1 MCGRYLVELNEEE
14 MSGIVAAAEKNAG
27 HTDQLSFT
35 YSGGEI
41 FPGNIAPVITEN
53 NEVRFMTWG
62 IQGTIANRPLHIN
75 ARSETAST
83 SRTFGSAI
91 SNQRCLVPASAYF
104 EWKQTGKKHR
114 EKYEF
119 TLPGRTPLYMAGIY
133 TTDGQ
138 FAILTR
144 EAASSMTDI
153 HGRMP
158 VILPKSLIGLWINQ
172 SSEVMSQA
180 VTELQFSPVPASDMQ
195 PDKIKARQLK
205 LDFGE
210 DGEPD

>member
-1 MCGRYLVELNEEE
+1 MCGRFLVSGEELKEILE
-14 MSGIVAAAEKNAG
+14 AAEASADACMG
-27 HTDQLSFT
+27 QLSFT
-35 YSGGEI
+35 FRGGEV
-41 FPGNIAPVITEN
+41 FPSDTVPVITAN
-53 NEVRFMTWG
+53 GVRFMTWG
-62 IQGTIANRPLHIN
+62 FPSILENQRAHIN
-75 ARSETAST
+75 ARSETAAT
-83 SRTFGSAI
+83 SKTFGEAMAAR
-91 SNQRCLVPASAYF
+91 RCIVPASAYF
-104 EWKQTGKKHR
+104 EWKQTGKKHKD
-114 EKYEF
+114 KYEF

-133 TTDGQ
+133 TADGQ